1 MTAVAALLT
10 APVLAFVAAAA
21 KSAYVLGVALT
32 GGALMTW
39 AERKQSA
46 MIQDRIGANRA
57 EVLGFRAMGLFH
69 IITDAL
75 KMLTKEDYI
84 PPFADKF
91 LFWLAPIVAG
101 IAGTIGFMIVP
112 FGPVLPAV
120 HVAAGG
126 FAFDVP
132 EIPLVI
138 MRSEVGML
146 LLFGAL
152 GMTIYGSFLAGVATN
167 NKWGMLGAL
176 RASAQMAAYEVAI
189 GLSLVGVFMVYSTL
203 DLYKIADAQ
212 RGFAWGIFY
221 QPLAFILFY
230 TAAIAE
236 TKRTPFDLPE
246 GESEIIGYFVEYSGM
261 KFGLFFMSEL
271 VETILF
277 SAVITALFFGAWHLP
292 GLDYAA
298 MSWGQALAVSQAVFW
313 GKVAVGCWCTLLIRW
328 TLPRFRYDQLLDLGW
343 KYLLPASLVNVLATG
358 LVLLIKGGAPA

>member
-1 MTAVAALLT
+1 MLANLIAAVA
-10 APVLAFVAAAA
+10 
-21 KSAYVLGVALT
+21 KSGYILGVALS

-57 EVLGFRAMGLFH
+57 EVLGFRALGLFH

-91 LFWLAPIVAG
+91 LFWLAPVIAG
-101 IAGTIGFMIVP
+101 VAGTIGFMVVP
-112 FGPVLPAV
+112 FGPVLPEA
-120 HVAAGG
+120 HVALGR

-132 EIPLVI
+132 AIPLVI
-138 MRSEVGML
+138 MRSEIGML
-146 LLFGAL
+146 LLFAAL
-152 GMTIYGSFLAGVATN
+152 GVTIYGSFLAGVATN

-203 DLYKIADAQ
+203 DLSRIADAQ
-212 RGFAWGIFY
+212 QGFAWGIFY
-221 QPLAFILFY
+221 QPLAFLLFY

-277 SAVITALFFGAWHLP
+277 SAVITVLFFGAWHLP
-292 GLDYAA
+292 GLNYTG
-298 MSWGQALAVSQAVFW
+298 MPWLEALVISQAVFW
-313 GKVAVGCWCTLLIRW
+313 GKVAAGCWFTLLIRW

-343 KYLLPASLVNVLATG
+343 KYLLPASLANVLVTG
-358 LVLLIKGGAPA
+358 LVLLLRGNAA